1 VNRNIILVGVAV
13 VIAVLVILF
22 FLMREGE
29 EGQERVAG
37 SDQADTTLAA
47 GETAV
52 PEVPQDPSPEAG
64 IGSEVAAQPAGQPE
78 APEEAQKPIQ
88 EEIRAE
94 AQPETPEAIEQ
105 LATAPAE
112 SPASTTD
119 GDTAKSD
126 APAPSF
132 DVVRV
137 ERSGESVI
145 AGRAE
150 KGSEVTVYD
159 GEEPL
164 GSAEVDASGAWVLVP
179 ERPLAPGDHEITL
192 RAKTETGEE
201 RESEEVAVIVVPEA
215 KGETSPSDVAL
226 GETPKA
232 QESQG
237 APPQDGQA
245 DQIVQGALGAGEA
258 AEPPAEQPLVVLLPR
273 SGEGATR
280 VLQQPG
286 EGISQGT
293 LVLETIDYDQDG
305 MAIIAGRAPTGS
317 RLVVYLDNQALDA
330 ITASDVGRWRLRVEI
345 RISPG
350 LHSLRVDQV
359 DAGGTVI
366 ARVETPF
373 SRAEAAVIAASDARV
388 IVQPGNSLWRIAR
401 RTYGEGL
408 LYTVIYESN
417 RDQIVDPD
425 LIYPGQIFELPQ
437 SN

>member
-1 VNRNIILVGVAV
+1 
-13 VIAVLVILF
+13 
-22 FLMREGE
+22 
-29 EGQERVAG
+29 
-37 SDQADTTLAA
+37 
-47 GETAV
+47 
-52 PEVPQDPSPEAG
+52 
-64 IGSEVAAQPAGQPE
+64 
-78 APEEAQKPIQ
+78 
-88 EEIRAE
+88 
-94 AQPETPEAIEQ
+94 
-105 LATAPAE
+105 
-112 SPASTTD
+112 
-119 GDTAKSD
+119 
-126 APAPSF
+126 
-132 DVVRV
+132 
-137 ERSGESVI
+137 
-145 AGRAE
+145 
-150 KGSEVTVYD
+150 
-159 GEEPL
+159 
-164 GSAEVDASGAWVLVP
+164 VLVP

-226 GETPKA
+226 GETPKV
-232 QESQG
+232 QESEG

-245 DQIVQGALGAGEA
+245 DRIVQGALGAGEA
-258 AEPPAEQPLVVLLPR
+258 AEPPVEQPLVVLLPR

-345 RISPG
+345 PISPG